1 MDAAGPVLGCRA
13 WPRRP
18 QAAIAMAG
26 IWLVGVF
33 GGCTHSGPASAMAR
47 RPGAVATGR
56 PNVVPRDSAEP
67 TAWEREQVRQTAVRE
82 RREREACERRA
93 ARHIRRVEREARQ
106 AERQR
111 RTAEK
116 QLAREL
122 AQAQAAAKRHADAA
136 RARREAQERRL
147 KLAAENREARR
158 ARGGA
163 ARVDAPDPLV
173 VPTGSGSAPGW
184 AQPMPY

>member
-1 MDAAGPVLGCRA
+1 
-13 WPRRP
+13 
-18 QAAIAMAG
+18 
-26 IWLVGVF
+26 
-33 GGCTHSGPASAMAR
+33 MAR

-56 PNVVPRDSAEP
+56 PNVVPRVSAKP

-82 RREREACERRA
+82 RRE
-93 ARHIRRVEREARQ
+93 
-106 AERQR
+106 
-111 RTAEK
+111 
-116 QLAREL
+116 
-122 AQAQAAAKRHADAA
+122 
-136 RARREAQERRL
+136 AQERRL
-147 KLAAENREARR
+147 KLAAESQEARR